1 MKTIYDNTNI
11 YDLSEEEL
19 DYVENYAFDDELIN
33 LKGTFTEQPIIAIAD
48 MGLWNGRRQGYRV
61 CSTQLSDILT
71 IGNEDNIV
79 LYFDGFNV
87 RKTAHHHD
95 GTNYIL
101 FREFRP
107 NVNQDKF
114 CDMVYNGETIDNK
127 TLNRYTRSLKRY
139 VKSVYGF

>member
-1 MKTIYDNTNI
+1 MKTIYDNTNT

-48 MGLWNGRRQGYRV
+48 MGLWNGRKQGYRV

-71 IGNEDNIV
+71 VGNADNIV

-87 RKTAHHHD
+87 RKTSHHHD

-107 NVNQDKF
+107 NVNQEKF